1 MPPPPTRA
9 TDARFGF
16 VQWEFAG
23 RLGPEPGR
31 YVVRRFAG
39 DDVRHIVVIGGL
51 AAPRRRPLTA
61 RRRRVE
67 AAAEPEVDVT
77 RATVIEAIPL
87 QSTEE
92 ADAWLAAALDGEE
105 TVARALGVLT
115 RAVAARRIA
124 AADPW
129 LPDPDP
135 DRAIATRVGYG
146 EGEAVADGSWEVARE
161 LEPARNRRRRRALD
175 PQERVAALLSGR
187 DAALACEELALR
199 ARADLDRGRG
209 REAALQV
216 EVALRTAL
224 AELEGWREHRDM
236 PDRLAELERLAA
248 PVAAAAATALQG
260 GLSDA
265 DTDTVATAL
274 GRLEAALRA
283 RATAG

>member
-1 MPPPPTRA
+1 VAPAPTRA

-39 DDVRHIVVIGGL
+39 DDVRHVVVIGGL
-51 AAPRRRPLTA
+51 TAPRRRPLTA

-67 AAAEPEVDVT
+67 EAAAPHVDVT
-77 RATVIEAIPL
+77 RATVIEATPL
-87 QSTEE
+87 ASTAE
-92 ADAWLAAALDGEE
+92 ADAWLSAALDSEA

-115 RAVAARRIA
+115 RAVAARRVA

-129 LPDPDP
+129 LADPDP
-135 DRAIATRVGYG
+135 DRAIATRIGYG
-146 EGEAVADGSWEVARE
+146 EGEAVADGDWEVARE
-161 LEPARNRRRRRALD
+161 LEPARVRRRRALD
-175 PQERVAALLSGR
+175 PQERVTALLSGR

-209 REAALQV
+209 REAALQAD
-216 EVALRTAL
+216 VALRTAL

-236 PDRLAELERLAA
+236 LDRLAELERLAP
-248 PVAAAAATALQG
+248 PVAAAAATALQR
-260 GLSDA
+260 GLSDTE
-265 DTDTVATAL
+265 TDAVATAL
-274 GRLEAALRA
+274 ARLEAALRA
-283 RATAG
+283 RAAG